1 MLSSVKFH
9 VITKKS
15 DSFVFA
21 LATWAHQVNNSD
33 LYYLNDGVSIKIKD
47 KFLRVILEPRIYL

>member
-1 MLSSVKFH
+1 MLNSVKFH

-21 LATWAHQVNNSD
+21 LATWAHQDSNSY
-33 LYYLNDGVSIKIKD
+33 LYPLNDGFSIKIKD
-47 KFLRVILEPRIYL
+47 KFLRVIFKPRIYL